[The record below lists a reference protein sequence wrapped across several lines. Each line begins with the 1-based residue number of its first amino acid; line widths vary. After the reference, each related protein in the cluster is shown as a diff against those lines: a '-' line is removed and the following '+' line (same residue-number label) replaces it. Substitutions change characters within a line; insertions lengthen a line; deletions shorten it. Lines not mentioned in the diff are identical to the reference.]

1 MIDLVVSGGTVVDG
15 TGAPG
20 IPADVGVEDGR
31 IVEIGDLRD
40 AQPERRLDAS
50 GMIVA
55 PGFIDIHSHSD
66 YTLLV
71 DPRAQSAVAQ
81 GVTTELVGNCGHGC
95 APITEPDRFTSNI
108 YGYDPAVRI
117 DWSTMAGYLDRLE
130 AAGPAVN
137 VATLV
142 PNGNLRLAA
151 MADPGATAT
160 PDEVRRMGMMLEEG
174 LEAGAYGYSNGL
186 EYALESAASE
196 DETAELCRIV
206 ARAGALYATHE
217 RNKDILAAEAIEEGI
232 RVARASGAR
241 LQISHIIPRRGSPP
255 GSIERVVELVEEARG
270 SGLDAAFDAH
280 TRLHGILN
288 ASAALPAWALE
299 GTPDDLRARLRDPE
313 ARGRMKQH
321 RSIVSNLQVVGWD
334 RLYLFT
340 SWARPESGGQELRRA
355 CAARRRPVRRA
366 ARRHPGGGRGPAPLA
381 HHLPRLR
388 GGVAAPD
395 LPAPAL
401 HHGVRRHRPLHRRP
415 PRRHPV
421 PGRVHVGGLVLQAVR
436 ARDRRLHRRGGRAQ
450 ARRRPRRPHWADRQG
465 RPSAPGAAADIV
477 VFDPANFRETGTLE
491 DPNHLAEGVRHV
503 VVNGGVAIEGGSF
516 TNHRSGQVLR
526 RRVEP
531 RKYLTRTVRL
541 TMNPIRE

>member
-20 IPADVGVEDGR
+20 IPADVGVDGGR

-40 AQPERRLDAS
+40 AEPERRLDAS

-95 APITEPDRFTSNI
+95 APITDPDRFTSNI

-117 DWSTMAGYLDRLE
+117 DWSTMAEYLDRLE
-130 AAGPAVN
+130 VAGPAVN

-196 DETAELCRIV
+196 GETAELCRIV

-217 RNKDILAAEAIEEGI
+217 RNKDIHAAEAIKEGI

-241 LQISHIIPRRGSPP
+241 LQISHIIPRRGSPT
-255 GSIERVVELVEEARG
+255 GSVERVVELVEEAHR
-270 SGLDAAFDAH
+270 SGLDVAFDAH

-288 ASAALPAWALE
+288 ASAALPSWALE
-299 GTPDDLRARLRDPE
+299 GTPDDLRDRLRDPGG
-313 ARGRMKQH
+313 ARPHEGPPQH
-321 RSIVSNLQVVGWD
+321 RHQPAGG
-334 RLYLFT
+334 RLGPALPVHELG
-340 SWARPESGGQELRRA
+340 APRPRGQEIRRARAEGRGPLRR
-355 CAARRRPVRRA
+355 P
-366 ARRHPGGGRGPAPLA
+366 ARRHPSRGRRPAPVA

-395 LPAPAL
+395 LPAPPL
-401 HHGVRRHRPLHRRP
+401 HSGVRRHRPLHRRP

-421 PGRVHVGGLVLQAVR
+421 PGRVHVGGLVLQGASC
-436 ARDRRLHRRGGRAQ
+436 ARPATSPS
-450 ARRRPRRPHWADRQG
+450 RRPCTSSRP
-465 RPSAPGAAADIV
+465 PPP
-477 VFDPANFRETGTLE
+477 PA
-491 DPNHLAEGVRHV
+491 
-503 VVNGGVAIEGGSF
+503 
-516 TNHRSGQVLR
+516 SG
-526 RRVEP
+526 
-531 RKYLTRTVRL
+531 
-541 TMNPIRE
+541 

>member
-15 TGAPG
+15 TGSPG
-20 IPADVGVEDGR
+20 IPADVGVEGGR

-40 AQPERRLDAS
+40 AEPERRLDAS

-108 YGYDPAVRI
+108 YGYDPAVQI
-117 DWSTMAGYLDRLE
+117 DWSTMAGYFDRLE

-160 PDEVRRMGMMLEEG
+160 PDEVRRMGMMLEAG

-217 RNKDILAAEAIEEGI
+217 RNKDIHAAEAIEEGI

-241 LQISHIIPRRGSPP
+241 LQISHIVPRRSSPP
-255 GSIERVVELVEEARG
+255 GSLERVVELVEEARG

-321 RSIVSNLQVVGWD
+321 RSIVSNLQLVGWD

-340 SWARPESGGQELRRA
+340 SWARPESVGRSFAELAPRGGDPFDALLDVILAEAEDPHRSLIISHAYEEEWLRQTFRHPLCTTESDA
-355 CAARRRPVRRA
+355 TALCTDGPLADTLFLGAYTWAAWFYRRFVRETGDFTVEEAVHKLAAAPAARI
-366 ARRHPGGGRGPAPLA
+366 GLTDRG
-381 HHLPRLR
+381 
-388 GGVAAPD
+388 V
-395 LPAPAL
+395 
-401 HHGVRRHRPLHRRP
+401 
-415 PRRHPV
+415 
-421 PGRVHVGGLVLQAVR
+421 LV
-436 ARDRRLHRRGGRAQ
+436 
-450 ARRRPRRPHWADRQG
+450 
-465 RPSAPGAAADIV
+465 PGAAADIV
-477 VFDPANFRETGTLE
+477 VFDPANYRETGTLE

-503 VVNGGVAIEGGSF
+503 VVNGGVSIEGGSF

-526 RRVEP
+526 RE
-531 RKYLTRTVRL
+531 
-541 TMNPIRE
+541 

>member
-20 IPADVGVEDGR
+20 IPADVGVEDGS

-40 AQPERRLDAS
+40 AQPARRLDAS

-95 APITEPDRFTSNI
+95 APITDPDRFTSNI
-108 YGYDPAVRI
+108 YGYDPAVQI
-117 DWSTMAGYLDRLE
+117 DWSTMAEYLDRLE

-151 MADPGATAT
+151 MADPGAAAT

-217 RNKDILAAEAIEEGI
+217 RNKDIHAAEAIEEGI

-255 GSIERVVELVEEARG
+255 GSIERVVE
-270 SGLDAAFDAH
+270 SGRTGPKSRASTLRSMH
-280 TRLHGILN
+280 TRACT
-288 ASAALPAWALE
+288 AS
-299 GTPDDLRARLRDPE
+299 
-313 ARGRMKQH
+313 
-321 RSIVSNLQVVGWD
+321 
-334 RLYLFT
+334 
-340 SWARPESGGQELRRA
+340 
-355 CAARRRPVRRA
+355 
-366 ARRHPGGGRGPAPLA
+366 
-381 HHLPRLR
+381 
-388 GGVAAPD
+388 
-395 LPAPAL
+395 
-401 HHGVRRHRPLHRRP
+401 
-415 PRRHPV
+415 
-421 PGRVHVGGLVLQAVR
+421 
-436 ARDRRLHRRGGRAQ
+436 
-450 ARRRPRRPHWADRQG
+450 
-465 RPSAPGAAADIV
+465 
-477 VFDPANFRETGTLE
+477 
-491 DPNHLAEGVRHV
+491 
-503 VVNGGVAIEGGSF
+503 
-516 TNHRSGQVLR
+516 
-526 RRVEP
+526 
-531 RKYLTRTVRL
+531 
-541 TMNPIRE
+541 